1 MITLEPVTAANL
13 EDVLARRTRIS
24 IETFDRGVG
33 AARPA
38 AELMATVLGWG
49 PDQVD
54 REVEN
59 YLARVAAERESQEQ
73 PDDETADAVRLGA
86 PEVVPIR

>member
-1 MITLEPVTAANL
+1 M
-13 EDVLARRTRIS
+13 
-24 IETFDRGVG
+24 
-33 AARPA
+33 
-38 AELMATVLGWG
+38 LGWG
-49 PDQVD
+49 PDQVE

>member
-1 MITLEPVTAANL
+1 M
-13 EDVLARRTRIS
+13 AR
-24 IETFDRGVG
+24 
-33 AARPA
+33 
-38 AELMATVLGWG
+38 VLGWG
-49 PDQVD
+49 QEQVD

-59 YLARVAAERESQEQ
+59 YLARVEAERGSQRQ